1 MYDYDRSAGIAIH
14 LGQPRKAG
22 ADQFARYV
30 QLAADDIKSLRKSD
44 VYRVLEQATNAKEL
58 SELVAYI
65 GKGNPSLKSTAVSD
79 AAELSDEKGWS
90 KSAASAQLEKAVEL
104 AQLYAGSSLRMNV
117 RDAQKIYN
125 QMMRACEAIA
135 RKKNLEVGDVVE
147 QIQAEA
153 SKRGPKQARPGQ
165 HY

>member
-1 MYDYDRSAGIAIH
+1 MYDYDRSARVAIN
-14 LGQPRKAG
+14 PRKAG
-22 ADQFARYV
+22 ADQFERYV

-44 VYRVLEQATNAKEL
+44 VYRVLEQARGAKEL
-58 SELVAYI
+58 SDLVAFI
-65 GKGNPSLKSTAVSD
+65 SKGNPSLKSTAVGD
-79 AAELSDEKGWS
+79 AADLSDEKGWS
-90 KSAASAQLEKAVEL
+90 KSAANAQLEKAVEL
-104 AQLYAGSSLRMNV
+104 AQLYAGSSLKMNV
-117 RDAQKIYN
+117 RDAQKLYN

-135 RKKNLEVGDVVE
+135 RKKNLEVSDVVE